1 MGRPLFCSKLN
12 SMTFHIITALP
23 GLFGPYLRES
33 VLGRAIKRKLIGV
46 RIYDLRDFT
55 RDKHR
60 KIDDRPYGG
69 GPGMV
74 IGLEPLVRALKQ
86 ICKGKAK
93 NKIKVF
99 ITDPAGKQFN
109 SRTAQLSANRYQDIV
124 IIAGRYEGLDDRIFR
139 ILKSKGG
146 FAINAEKVSV
156 GPYVLTGGEIP
167 ALILIDAIA
176 RHIGGVLG
184 KEESLEE
191 KRLGTGIP
199 AYTRPATFRYL
210 NKNYSVPQVLLSGD
224 HKKIEVWRKKNR
236 QTG

>member
-1 MGRPLFCSKLN
+1 MGRLSFCFKLN

-23 GLFGPYLRES
+23 ELFGPYLGES
-33 VLGRAIKRKLIGV
+33 ILGRAIKRKLIGV
-46 RIYDLRDFT
+46 KIYDLRDFT

-86 ICKGKAK
+86 VCRGKTK
-93 NKIKVF
+93 DGIKVF

-109 SRTAQLSANRYQDIV
+109 SQAAQLSANRYQNIV
-124 IIAGRYEGLDDRIFR
+124 IIAGRYEGLDDRVFK
-139 ILKSKGG
+139 ILKSKRG
-146 FAINAEKVSV
+146 FEMNTEKVSI
-156 GPYVLTGGEIP
+156 GPYVLTGGEVP
-167 ALILIDAIA
+167 ALVLIDAIA
-176 RHIGGVLG
+176 RHINGVLG
-184 KEESLEE
+184 REESLEE

-210 NKNYSVPQVLLSGD
+210 DKSYKVPSILLSGD
-224 HKKIEVWRKKNR
+224 HKRIEVWRKKNR